1 MTNRE
6 QAQRNATLLVL
17 TLLCALLSILWLT
30 LPSLAAF
37 CFSLSAASLAAR
49 LLVNIWD
56 TWKD

>member
-17 TLLCALLSILWLT
+17 TLLCALLSILWLA
-30 LPSLAAF
+30 LPSLSAS

-49 LLVNIWD
+49 LLVNV
-56 TWKD
+56 WKD